1 MDFIL
6 TMKCYLNIY
15 GSIILK
21 LFGLYMIAGHL
32 QDIARTMNLMDV
44 MDGKL
49 VAKRVDL
56 KTFIHIVFYRTQ

>member
-6 TMKCYLNIY
+6 TMKCYFNIY

-32 QDIARTMNLMDV
+32 QDIARTMNLMD
-44 MDGKL
+44 GKL